1 MVLNLPANSLRELRA
16 ICPVSL
22 TYLFAKQVQQSSEQF
37 VCGGLGVLALLG
49 IGESLYRFYRL
60 GTGVAMRGI
69 KKGCRSILLRSHPD
83 SNWSKRFCRPVPN
96 HSAMEPC
103 CECKGSTFVLN
114 YQTLSEIFAKSG
126 KNEAKVR

>member
-1 MVLNLPANSLRELRA
+1 MKTKVAILILSAFLIVEKGYIDLAPGLRW
-16 ICPVSL
+16 
-22 TYLFAKQVQQSSEQF
+22 
-37 VCGGLGVLALLG
+37 
-49 IGESLYRFYRL
+49 
-60 GTGVAMRGI
+60 GI

>member
-1 MVLNLPANSLRELRA
+1 MKTKVA
-16 ICPVSL
+16 ILILSAFLIVEKG
-22 TYLFAKQVQQSSEQF
+22 YID
-37 VCGGLGVLALLG
+37 LAG
-49 IGESLYRFYRL
+49 WV
-60 GTGVAMRGI
+60 VAMGD

-103 CECKGSTFVLN
+103 CECKVSTFVLN

>member
-1 MVLNLPANSLRELRA
+1 MKTKVA
-16 ICPVSL
+16 ILILSAFLIVEKG
-22 TYLFAKQVQQSSEQF
+22 YID
-37 VCGGLGVLALLG
+37 LAG
-49 IGESLYRFYRL
+49 WV
-60 GTGVAMRGI
+60 VAMRGI

>member
-60 GTGVAMRGI
+60 GRVGGCDGGL
-69 KKGCRSILLRSHPD
+69 KKD
-83 SNWSKRFCRPVPN
+83 
-96 HSAMEPC
+96 A
-103 CECKGSTFVLN
+103 
-114 YQTLSEIFAKSG
+114 
-126 KNEAKVR
+126 EASF